1 MNFTKLSL
9 IPLQQASLCLDCE
22 TITAAHTHC
31 FACGSTA
38 LLNLARTL
46 NGGEYARTLPGTL
59 TAAGISGRRDF
70 ESLGVPGA
78 ISRKPSRFH
87 AVRGL
92 ITAVVIAVVSL
103 LWH

>member
-1 MNFTKLSL
+1 MNLTKLSL

-31 FACGSTA
+31 FACGSAA

-46 NGGEYARTLPGTL
+46 NGGEYARPLPGTL

-70 ESLGVPGA
+70 EPLSVPGTMT
-78 ISRKPSRFH
+78 RKLPRFH
-87 AVRGL
+87 AES
-92 ITAVVIAVVSL
+92 ICCAEMSTP
-103 LWH
+103 